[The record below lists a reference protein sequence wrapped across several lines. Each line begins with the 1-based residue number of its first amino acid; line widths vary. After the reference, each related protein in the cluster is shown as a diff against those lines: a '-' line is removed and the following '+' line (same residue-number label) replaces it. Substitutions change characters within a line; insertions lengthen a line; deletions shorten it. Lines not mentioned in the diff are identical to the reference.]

1 MAFVAAVSSVSR
13 PAQFHT
19 PPSQHT
25 RAFTSHALTAVR
37 DSTDR
42 KAESS
47 QWMPSSTWL
56 AAWSVSLIA
65 TTSVRRQ
72 RRDFRA
78 TRLGAEP
85 PEVRSSRPLSHS
97 TEGLCSKQIEEE
109 FKGVFEL
116 ADMDNSGT
124 INDRELQAAMR
135 LLGFSLSDD
144 ELAVIMQD
152 FAKDNNSEID
162 LEEFMQS
169 LARRMS
175 KPDDEVVKAVRL
187 VRVVS
192 RWGALLFDDDE
203 IANASLR
210 GVARQ
215 ARKLRESMTHS
226 DMSRLLGEVGQEEED
241 RSPRSAIPTRASSSS
256 SSSSRTSIPARG
268 VSSSSSSSSSSA
280 IPAQDAS
287 WEQAQAPQSQAS
299 TGDADE
305 ATEPNSSG
313 GFLKKLSMRLQG
325 SQLPLPERGKSRSKL
340 PTEPFGKSATASV
353 RNVSFAPTSGGGLG
367 YLFHTLTAR
376 VAVFLMKR
384 RVTARMLAFLLQ
396 FDVVALALTPLLT
409 GRFLIVLFRQPGS
422 AEALTTLLRMPAVER
437 GISQMLRFD
446 AALAYVCEEPDAP
459 ELVGR
464 LVGVEGLGS
473 FFRRFI

>member
-13 PAQFHT
+13 PAQFRT

-37 DSTDR
+37 YSTDR
-42 KAESS
+42 QAESS
-47 QWMPSSTWL
+47 QWLPSSKWL

-85 PEVRSSRPLSHS
+85 PEVRSSRPLSQS

-215 ARKLRESMTHS
+215 ARKLRESMTDS

-241 RSPRSAIPTRASSSS
+241 RSPRSAIPARASSSS

-268 VSSSSSSSSSSA
+268 VSSSSSSSSSLATRTA

-287 WEQAQAPQSQAS
+287 WEQAQAPQTQAS

-340 PTEPFGKSATASV
+340 PTEPFGKSATASA

-367 YLFHTLTAR
+367 YFFHTLTAR

-459 ELVGR
+459 ELVG
-464 LVGVEGLGS
+464 
-473 FFRRFI
+473 